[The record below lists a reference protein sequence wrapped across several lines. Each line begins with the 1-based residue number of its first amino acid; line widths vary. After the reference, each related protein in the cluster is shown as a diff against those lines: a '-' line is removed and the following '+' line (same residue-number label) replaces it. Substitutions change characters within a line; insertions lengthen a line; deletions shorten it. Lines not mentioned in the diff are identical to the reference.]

1 MDKLTRIL
9 VWCFIFIV
17 FVVSIVFSFSNT
29 QTIALSF
36 GITTLAPQPL
46 AVWVIA
52 SFAIGGVLGLLL
64 GIGLV
69 KNLRTKL
76 EIKRLRNQ
84 VNKLEQTL
92 AHEREKRVANEVT
105 VKP

>member
-1 MDKLTRIL
+1 MNKLTRIL

-76 EIKRLRNQ
+76 EIKRLSNQ
-84 VNKLEQTL
+84 VSKLEQAL
-92 AHEREKRVANEVT
+92 AYERTKHAAIDVT